1 MSNIMNEPGIEKE
14 ILRLNL
20 IYEFNKFF
28 AMGFDE
34 AMKYKPSTSKY
45 IQKSEMLRFRIA
57 KCDLEKVKW
66 LAKQDHRSVSQWL
79 RNVVRVELERIEP
92 VQNSF
97 WVGSPN
103 TTSSG
108 VEFVSKGENQ

>member
-1 MSNIMNEPGIEKE
+1 MSEERRKVFAEIEARYEKE
-14 ILRLNL
+14 NQNAQTHYTDGHTRVDSSIL
-20 IYEFNKFF
+20 
-28 AMGFDE
+28 
-34 AMKYKPSTSKY
+34 
-45 IQKSEMLRFRIA
+45 SEMLRFRIA

-108 VEFVSKGENQ
+108 VEFVSKGEK

>member
-45 IQKSEMLRFRIA
+45 IQKI
-57 KCDLEKVKW
+57 EKVANEISEKVYP
-66 LAKQDHRSVSQWL
+66 S
-79 RNVVRVELERIEP
+79 IEM
-92 VQNSF
+92 N
-97 WVGSPN
+97 
-103 TTSSG
+103 
-108 VEFVSKGENQ
+108 NQIIEGNNRDE